1 MADKQALIAE
11 LISMQKK
18 FQEYERAN
26 GVNPKDYFTPDDDH
40 ELAGYRQ
47 KYNELAMQLVD
58 VAHAEVG
65 SER

>member
-11 LISMQKK
+11 MLEMQTK
-18 FQEYERAN
+18 FQEFERAN
-26 GVNPKDYFTPDDDH
+26 GVNPKDYFTPEDDH

-58 VAHAEVG
+58 AEHEEKG
-65 SER
+65 SHR